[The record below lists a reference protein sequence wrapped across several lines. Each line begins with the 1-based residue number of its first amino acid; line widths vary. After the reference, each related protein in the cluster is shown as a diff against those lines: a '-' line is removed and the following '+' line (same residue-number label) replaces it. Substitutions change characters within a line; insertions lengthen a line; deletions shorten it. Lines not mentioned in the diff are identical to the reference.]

1 MTNAATMSA
10 LATFQGTVGASR
22 ESRGI
27 ARRLFVDERPDLF
40 RDFEVELGESAL
52 AMG

>member
-1 MTNAATMSA
+1 MSA
-10 LATFQGTVGASR
+10 LAIFHATVGASR

-27 ARRLFVDERPDLF
+27 ARQLFVDERSDLF

-52 AMG
+52 AMS